1 MNKLRG
7 FTEVV
12 IGGKKRPVKFGMNQ
26 TIIFN
31 QFRGITLKD
40 YAELFTV
47 DKLKSMN
54 IDGSEMRD
62 LLWSALADGAR
73 YKGQEFDATTET
85 VGDWI
90 DEASEGVVR
99 EAFSAMISRID
110 DKDEDTAKKK

>member
-7 FTEVV
+7 YTEVV

-31 QFRGITLKD
+31 QYRGIMLKD

-47 DKLKSMN
+47 DKLKAME

-73 YKGQEFDATTET
+73 YKKQKFDATPET
-85 VGDWI
+85 VGDWV
-90 DEASEGVVR
+90 DLAPEGVVR
-99 EAFSAMISRID
+99 EAFSAMISRIED
-110 DKDEDTAKKK
+110 DGDEGKKK

>member
-7 FTEVV
+7 YTEVV

-31 QFRGITLKD
+31 QHRGITLKD
-40 YAELFTV
+40 YAELFTA

-73 YKGQEFDATTET
+73 YKNQKFDATPET

-99 EAFSAMISRID
+99 EAFSAMISRIED
-110 DKDEDTAKKK
+110 DTDEGKKK